1 MSRVLRPV
9 RKRKKGRTLGP
20 VNIIQ
25 REDYTDLEL
34 DTKVELIWSLIPLG
48 LMHVQEVL
56 DQEVDGAGRRALRP
70 EGRVGRGDAVTA
82 PTPGRWVWRGSG
94 CQFACHGC
102 AMSRGAR
109 CRSVP
114 TRRCV
119 ATVKSTTCC

>member
-56 DQEVDGAGRRALRP
+56 DPGGDGAGRRALRP
-70 EGRVGRGDAVTA
+70 EGRVGRG
-82 PTPGRWVWRGSG
+82 TPSRHQPRDGGSG
-94 CQFACHGC
+94 GAAG
-102 AMSRGAR
+102 ANSRATDAP
-109 CRSVP
+109 CRGERDAAPFLRGVAW
-114 TRRCV
+114 RR
-119 ATVKSTTCC
+119 